1 MTIDKLAAMR
11 KRWVEANQENDFEDG
26 IRNLLTDLYPDN
38 AHFTY
43 ELLQNAEDAGASKV
57 QFDLNA
63 DRLKF
68 EHNGD
73 RLFDIED
80 VTSITSIGVSTKR
93 NDPTSIGKFG
103 IGFKA
108 VFAYTATPEIE
119 SGPFHFRI
127 RDMVVP
133 DTAGLDPGSL
143 GGKRT
148 RFVFPFD
155 NSEKSS
161 EKARAEI
168 ETKLRQ
174 LNENTLLFLSNIR
187 RIEYRLSDST
197 TGSLERRE
205 NKNDESQIEIAVTRP
220 GNIVPDSIH
229 YLRFQREVDVRDED
243 TGELKRCQIAVAF
256 GMDKPQSQDGKIIPL
271 NPGQVCIYFP
281 AESETSKL
289 RFHLHAPFAS
299 TVARAHVRR
308 DSTANEKLRDHLA
321 DLVAESI
328 GTIRDQGLLDVEFL
342 AILPNSSD
350 AISPFYLPILDRLVK
365 EFKTKKLVP
374 MAQGGHAVTSEC
386 YRDQRNLSDLIDD
399 EDLTTLLDKNKSQP
413 IWVKN
418 PPPPR
423 RDEKG
428 QFIRDE
434 RARQQNERIN
444 NFLTMLD
451 ISEWTIEDLIE
462 VLDAQPD
469 SVSEWLKGK
478 QDEWHQFLYV
488 LLGDFL
494 SNASSYPSYIA
505 RERKAKLSNLRI
517 IRCGDGEYRVGNDC
531 HFIDY
536 GVESDENWQNDFTV
550 LAEGDLSES
559 QAEES
564 YEENFHYVAPAVYS
578 SGSNKDQQE
587 KALKFLEVIGVH
599 KVDDAERIKVILEQR
614 YRKGSLKPREEDME
628 KFMALVEEHPE
639 TKSLFNDYF
648 IFEVNLD
655 RDDSKWFMKPTGVFL
670 DSPYLATG
678 LTAYHEALGEDS
690 DSFKRALSPKYA
702 ESGIDLKRFGEF
714 AEVVGAQTK
723 LCIIPQQVCSEH
735 PEYEDLVTKAP
746 GQFRKDT
753 CTSED
758 YTIAEIK
765 IFLEIPSVDKSKLIW
780 QTMTD
785 TSSASHLEA
794 RYRKNQS
801 QTYRVRASS
810 LVHELR
816 NAKWIPQKNG
826 DSVSFVQPCDAS
838 IEHLPEGFIH
848 KTGQKWLDAIEF
860 GKTASKQREESVQR
874 DQQAK
879 NFGFDSSEEAEKY
892 AILHQLLKNEN
903 TTVDDVI
910 SQYSSENNDTKPDF
924 PTSSVKNPELRKKRV
939 VEQVRNAP
947 EKVYERRERRERVS
961 KDEMGAHRTSL
972 QEWYTNESGEM
983 ICQICKEE
991 MPFKKTDG
999 EYYFTAVEALTTRF
1013 KDDEF
1018 PENHL
1023 PKEYEAQY
1031 LALCPGCGARYDYFA
1046 RTAAGSIKLMEEL
1059 RDQLMNSD
1067 DLEVPVCLG
1076 ELETDIRFVEAH
1088 LHDLKAVLHY
1098 YENPQDSEES
1108 TD

>member
-1 MTIDKLAAMR
+1 MTINQLAEKR
-11 KRWVEANQENDFEDG
+11 KRWVEANRENDFEDG
-26 IRNLLTDLYPDN
+26 IKNLLTDLYPDN

-57 QFDLNA
+57 QFDLNT
-63 DRLKF
+63 DRLEF

-73 RLFDIED
+73 RLFEIED

-133 DTAGLDPGSL
+133 DTAGLAPGAL
-143 GGKRT
+143 GEKRT

-187 RIEYRLSDST
+187 RIEYRLPDST

-205 NKNDESQIEIAVTRP
+205 SKNDESQIEIAVTRP

-256 GMDKPQSQDGKIIPL
+256 GMDKPQNQDGKIISL

-308 DSTANEKLRDHLA
+308 DSAANEKLRDHLA
-321 DLVAESI
+321 DLVAESM

-342 AILPNSSD
+342 ATLPNSSD
-350 AISPFYLPILDRLVK
+350 DISPFYLPILERLVK

-428 QFIRDE
+428 QFVRDE
-434 RARQQNERIN
+434 RARQQNEKIS
-444 NFLTMLD
+444 NFLTMLG

-462 VLDAQPD
+462 VLDDQSD
-469 SVSEWLKGK
+469 SVAGWLKGK
-478 QDEWHQFLYV
+478 QDEWHQSLYV

-494 SNASSYPSYIA
+494 SGAPSNPFYIA
-505 RERKAKLSNLRI
+505 RERREKLFNLCI

-531 HFIDY
+531 HFIDDS
-536 GVESDENWQNDFTV
+536 VESDDSLQNDFTV
-550 LAEGDLSES
+550 LVEGSPSES
-559 QAEES
+559 QEEET
-564 YEENFHYVAPAVYS
+564 YEENFHYVDSNIYS
-578 SGSNKDQQE
+578 SGSNRNQQE
-587 KALKFLEVIGVH
+587 KARKFLESIGVR
-599 KVDDAERIKVILEQR
+599 KVDDVERVKAILEKR
-614 YRKGSLKPREEDME
+614 YRKGSLKPREGDME
-628 KFMALVEEHPE
+628 KFMALVENQPE
-639 TKSLFNDYF
+639 KNSLFKNYF
-648 IFEVNLD
+648 IFEVDLE
-655 RDDSKWFMKPTGVFL
+655 RDGSKWFCKPSAVYI
-670 DSPYLATG
+670 DSPYLDTS
-678 LTAYHEALGEDS
+678 LTVYHSALDEDS
-690 DSFKRALSPKYA
+690 DFFKRALSPNYV

-714 AEVVGAQTK
+714 AVAVGAQTNLK
-723 LCIIPQQVCSEH
+723 IIDRKVSSEH
-735 PEYEDLVTKAP
+735 PEYEDIVLKAP
-746 GQFRKDT
+746 GQFRSDT
-753 CTSED
+753 YTSVD
-758 YTIAEIK
+758 YTIAEFRIL
-765 IFLEIPSVDKSKLIW
+765 LEAPSVNKSKLIW
-780 QTMTD
+780 RTMTD
-785 TSSASHLEA
+785 TLSAHHLQA
-794 RYRKNQS
+794 RYSRNRS
-801 QTYRVRASS
+801 QPDRVRTSS

-816 NAKWIPQKNG
+816 SAKWVPQKNG
-826 DSVSFVQPCDAS
+826 DTISFVQPCDAS
-838 IEHLPEGFIH
+838 IERLPEGFIH

-860 GKTASKQREESVQR
+860 GKTANKQREESAQR

-879 NFGFDSSEEAEKY
+879 NFGFDSSEEAELFVK
-892 AILHQLLKNEN
+892 LRQVLKNEDIA
-903 TTVDDVI
+903 VDDVI
-910 SQYSSENNDTKPDF
+910 SQYSSQNNDIKPDF
-924 PTSSVKNPELRKKRV
+924 PTSTVRRPELRKKRV
-939 VEQVRNAP
+939 LEQLENAP
-947 EKVYERRERRERVS
+947 EKSYEERERRERDS
-961 KDEMGAHRTSL
+961 KMEIDQRTSL
-972 QEWYTNESGEM
+972 IKWYTNESGEM

-1013 KDDEF
+1013 KDDEL
-1018 PENHL
+1018 PENHF

-1031 LALCPGCGARYDYFA
+1031 LALCPECEARYDYFA
-1046 RTAAGSIKLMEEL
+1046 RTAAGRIKLMEEL

-1076 ELETDIRFVEAH
+1076 ELETSIRFVEAH

-1098 YENPQDSEES
+1098 YENPQDTEDT